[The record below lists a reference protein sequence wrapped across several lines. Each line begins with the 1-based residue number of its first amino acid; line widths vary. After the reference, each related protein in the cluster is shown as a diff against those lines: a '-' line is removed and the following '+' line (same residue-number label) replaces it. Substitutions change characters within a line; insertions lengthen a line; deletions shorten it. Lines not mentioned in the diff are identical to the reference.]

1 MKAKGGVKKAQKEWQ
16 RAKGWTF
23 WHPFSNTSAKALQE
37 LQIFLIN
44 GFANIRTTFHQ
55 PGSRWW
61 NSASSSY
68 PNLSLSFVV
77 LVVTMNVCSPTQV
90 LSLDSSPVLLMERK
104 ENRATEQCSGKDSIK
119 SLIHYFKKKKKYIY
133 NEIMKCIPAKKYSGL
148 FKIKPIFGTIII
160 YFSSY
165 LT

>member
-1 MKAKGGVKKAQKEWQ
+1 MDTPNEGKGGVKKAQKEWQ
-16 RAKGWTF
+16 RAKGWTL

-119 SLIHYFKKKKKYIY
+119 SLIHYLKKKRNIYIY
-133 NEIMKCIPAKKYSGL
+133 IYIYTVYIMR
-148 FKIKPIFGTIII
+148 
-160 YFSSY
+160 
-165 LT
+165 